1 MHHVNINVVAVI
13 QVVNAYHVQ
22 TQKEILAKI
31 VIVQMDIMIMVNHY
45 AWLAIQAV
53 RLVILLMFVLH
64 VI

>member
-1 MHHVNINVVAVI
+1 VNINVVAVI